1 MMKKIVLSLFFLSLF
16 GSLVIGQDVDIEDI
30 VIMTPEAEEY
40 QKKIDEE
47 LARMRNSR
55 ANFDNPLAIIPVQF
69 HFGRR
74 DDGTGGLAANEAA
87 RLLEELNS
95 SFAPANM
102 QFFEVNPVNEY
113 NSSEFFDFDSRQEA
127 ALTAAN
133 NVNGAINIYIIGGRL
148 SSGTS
153 SLCGY
158 AYFPPSADHLFVA
171 TGCAGPSNSTL
182 VHEVGHYFSLFH
194 THGKTNTGTTDEFVN
209 GSNCTT
215 GGDNVCDTPAD
226 PNLSGLVSNCA
237 YGGQLRDANGDLYMP
252 MVSNFM
258 SYAPGSCRNA
268 FTFGQLERARV
279 AFDINRQNLD
289 WRSDQFIA
297 RISADVTNGCAP
309 LTVSFQ
315 DETLAGATREWTFE
329 GGDIDR
335 SAGETPLVTYDT
347 PGRYAVKLLA
357 RSNSGE
363 VSEVVFEDYIIV
375 EDVLE
380 RVTDKY
386 TEPFD
391 AGDVPENWVVNNI
404 NQSLSFEYS
413 DVNSNDDGSGSIVI
427 RNFDYDVEIRPT
439 VDELSYPSISTREM
453 KSVDFTFD
461 LAYTYRFEEVDTLEV
476 GYTLDCFAEEVILLK
491 SAGDQINTAE
501 PSSQYFTPTTD
512 QWSARSFTVD
522 ISSLSGVEDLEVIN
536 FYFRA
541 LGNNGNN
548 LYLDNVNIVP
558 DYSLERPDFLRVR
571 DNGDNFVNI
580 TWADFS
586 TNEIGFSIER
596 SVDGTNFEEVGTV
609 GRNIKDYIDNA
620 LPDVEE
626 VFYRVRA
633 INSQAQSAYTDVLNV
648 PLVVTSI
655 EDEPQL
661 DFLTVYPNP
670 TSDVISI
677 AGDHPNGDVCVDI
690 VSLDG
695 QIIGSAK
702 KIIGE
707 TLTIDMSSIPSGI
720 ILVRMIYDGIV
731 DTRKLIIK

>member
-1 MMKKIVLSLFFLSLF
+1 
-16 GSLVIGQDVDIEDI
+16 
-30 VIMTPEAEEY
+30 
-40 QKKIDEE
+40 
-47 LARMRNSR
+47 MRNSR